1 MRVIDTNYE
10 MALTCRR
17 APHPLGIVPTMGA
30 LHAGHLSLVDRAREE
45 TQTVVVSIFVNP
57 TQFGPSEDLSEY
69 PRDLEGDLKLLRQR
83 GVALVY
89 APAVTEV
96 YPEGFNTWVD
106 VGPVANRLE
115 GAVRPGHFRGVATVV
130 SKLFNLIG
138 PQRAYFGEKDGQ
150 QTVVVRKMVRDL
162 DMGVEVVVCPTVRED
177 DGLAMSS
184 RNVRLDPEERR
195 AAAGLFRALSQ
206 AKQLWVAGERDAERL
221 RNAVRGSLE
230 SVPLFAGIDY
240 VSVADTANLEE
251 QETVTG
257 QIMVSAAV
265 HLGTVRLIDNIV
277 LG

>member
-1 MRVIDTNYE
+1 MRVVDTNYE
-10 MALTCRR
+10 MALACRS
-17 APHPLGIVPTMGA
+17 APHPLGLVPTMGA

-45 TQTVVVSIFVNP
+45 TETVVVSIFVNP

-69 PRDLEGDLKLLRQR
+69 PRDLEGDLELLRQR

-106 VGPVANRLE
+106 VGPVADRLE

-206 AKQLWVAGERDAERL
+206 AQGLWSAGDRDAGRL
-221 RNAVRGSLE
+221 RNEVRGSLE

-240 VSVADTANLEE
+240 VSVADTATLEE

-257 QIMVSAAV
+257 QIMVLAAV
-265 HLGTVRLIDNIV
+265 HLGKVRLIDNIV